1 MKNWIIMFIVLLGS
15 IISCES
21 FKCDCE
27 YVTYTDGRE
36 TYRSSWD
43 ASCGDETLSTSTYT
57 NYDGTKSYSKTVIE
71 CK

>member
-1 MKNWIIMFIVLLGS
+1 MKKLIIVLALVLT
-15 IISCES
+15 SCEDV

-27 YVTYTDGRE
+27 YVTYDNGVE

-43 ASCGDETLSTSTYT
+43 ASCSDEVLSTSTYT
-57 NYDGTKSYSKTVIE
+57 SYDGSTIRSRTVIE